1 MLFRA
6 SAKTVAVMAL
16 DGSLF
21 LHLTDQFAHMHGYR
35 PGTSEI
41 RSWERSLPVLAAALN
56 DAGLGDVEMMLE
68 YALPLN
74 SKRAD
79 VVLAGV
85 HPVTGEPSYVVVELK
100 QWSQAEPDEDDP
112 ALCRID
118 AYTHPVLNPIEQV
131 RRYCEYLVNFNGAV
145 AEHPGRV
152 SGVAFLHNATE
163 FGVSGLRAVELDER
177 GQLFTGER
185 RGEFIDHLRARL
197 SDQHPGVR
205 ADDELQA
212 GRTVPSKQLMSVAA
226 QEVREREQFVL
237 LDEQQVAYRMV
248 LNAVRRAQRSDH
260 KEVVVITGGPGTGK
274 SVIALS
280 LLGEL
285 YRQGV
290 PALHA
295 TGSQSFTKTMRKVA
309 GIRKREVQELFKYFN
324 SFMTTE
330 KNTLDVLIC
339 DEAHRI
345 RETSAN
351 RYTPAAHRTGKRQIE
366 ELIDVARVPVFL
378 LDEHQVVRPGE
389 MGTVREIKAAAA
401 AKGLECRVVPLESQ
415 FRCGGSDAY
424 LRWVH
429 AMLGVTDEK
438 PEQWTPDGLMHI
450 EVADSPEELE
460 RIIRTEALA
469 GASARLVAG
478 YCWPWTK
485 PIGKER
491 RLEADVRIGDW
502 HRPWNTDSDA
512 ICENGAPP
520 SKIWSVHEKGLEQ
533 IGCVYTAQGLEWD
546 WCGVILGEDM
556 VRRDGRWVFRRGKER
571 KDPESGVKRVAV
583 PGSFDPKVKAGS
595 VDEQEFAR
603 LVRHAYHV
611 LTTRASRA
619 TVLYST
625 DEETRSYLKDMVGG
639 LQVHGLR
646 PTWENLPEEARVP
659 HLSRPRRGR
668 RSRRRR
674 QSAGPQSPDP
684 RLF

>member
-1 MLFRA
+1 MLFRE
-6 SAKTVAVMAL
+6 SANSIAARAL
-16 DGSLF
+16 DSSLY
-21 LHLTDQFAHMHGYR
+21 LHLTERFVHMHGYR
-35 PGTSEI
+35 PSPAEA
-41 RSWERSLPVLAAALN
+41 RSWERSIPALTAALN
-56 DAGLGDVEMMLE
+56 DAGLGEVEVMLE

-79 VVLAGV
+79 AVLAGV
-85 HPVTGEPSYVVVELK
+85 HPTTGEPSYVVVELK

-205 ADDELQA
+205 AADELQA

-248 LNAVRRAQRSDH
+248 LNAVRKAKQSDH

-309 GIRKREVQELFKYFN
+309 GTRKREVQELFKYFN

-389 MGTVREIKAAAA
+389 MGTVQEIKAAAA

-424 LRWVH
+424 LRWVVRL
-429 AMLGVTDEK
+429 LGLEPGGAVVWE
-438 PEQWTPDGLMHI
+438 PDDRMRLLVV
-450 EVADSPEELE
+450 ESPQEMEAFLE
-460 RIIRTEALA
+460 ARRSEDY
-469 GASARLVAG
+469 GARMSAG
-478 YCWPWTK
+478 YCWTWSPEPK
-485 PIGKER
+485 PGDP
-491 RLEADVRIGDW
+491 LPADVVIGDW
-502 HRPWNTDSDA
+502 SRPWNLRGERSVS
-512 ICENGAPP
+512 GAPP
-520 SKIWSVHEKGLEQ
+520 SALWATDPAGFGQV
-533 IGCVYTAQGLEWD
+533 GCVYTAQGFEYD
-546 WCGVILGEDM
+546 WSGVIIGPDLLWRGD
-556 VRRDGRWVFRRGKER
+556 RWVTDRTAS
-571 KDPESGVKRVAV
+571 KDPVFKKSTPDDDVDRLIRNTY
-583 PGSFDPKVKAGS
+583 KV
-595 VDEQEFAR
+595 
-603 LVRHAYHV
+603 L
-611 LTTRASRA
+611 LTRGMVGTI
-619 TVLYST
+619 VYST
-625 DEETRSYLKDMVGG
+625 DPETREKLRELAGG
-639 LQVHGLR
+639 
-646 PTWENLPEEARVP
+646 
-659 HLSRPRRGR
+659 
-668 RSRRRR
+668 
-674 QSAGPQSPDP
+674 
-684 RLF
+684 RLEQRASKV